1 MDLRQLRYFVAV
13 AEARSFSKAAARLH
27 VSQPPLST
35 QLKALEDELGVRL
48 FDRSNRGVSLTAAG
62 QVFFDEMRAVL
73 ARLERGK
80 ALARNAG
87 RGDVGSLSI
96 GFVSIAD
103 YGILPP
109 ALKAFRSRYPGVD
122 VQLHELTT
130 DAQIREIRA
139 ARLDLGIGIGP
150 VDSAELSF
158 QPLTREA
165 LVLAAPSEHP
175 LLGDGRDDAIDLK
188 ALADDSFI
196 IPPRDL
202 APGLFDLV
210 IGQCRAA
217 GFAPR
222 ITQQARQMQTVISLV
237 ACGMGV
243 ALVPS
248 SVRNL
253 QRPGVGYRPLLGS
266 EAAVEIGIVRAR
278 DGDSPQADNFIVT
291 LLHLADPGGD
301 GPT

>member
-1 MDLRQLRYFVAV
+1 MDLRQIRYFVAV
-13 AEARSFSKAAARLH
+13 AEARSFSKAAAQLH

-48 FDRSNRGVSLTAAG
+48 FDRTNRGVSLTAAG

-80 ALARNAG
+80 ELARNAG
-87 RGDVGSLSI
+87 RGEVGSLSI

-103 YGILPP
+103 YSILPP

-139 ARLDLGIGIGP
+139 SRLDLGIGLGP
-150 VDSAELSF
+150 IDAATLRFEA
-158 QPLTREA
+158 LTCEA
-165 LVLAAPSEHP
+165 LVLAAPTDHP
-175 LLGDGRDDAIDLK
+175 LLGDADDAPVDLRL
-188 ALADDSFI
+188 LAGDSFI

-243 ALVPS
+243 ALVPA
-248 SVRNL
+248 SVQNL
-253 QRPGVGYRPLLGS
+253 RRPGVRYRALRGPS
-266 EAAVEIGIVRAR
+266 AAVELGVLRAH
-278 DGDSPQADNFIVT
+278 DDDAAQVDNFVVT
-291 LLHLADPGGD
+291 LRQVAQLPDPAL
-301 GPT
+301 T

>member
-1 MDLRQLRYFVAV
+1 MELRQIKYFVAV
-13 AEARSFSKAAARLH
+13 AEARSFSKAAAGLH

-48 FDRSNRGVSLTAAG
+48 LDRSNRGVSLTIAG

-80 ALARNAG
+80 ELARNAG
-87 RGDVGSLSI
+87 RGEVGSLSI

-103 YGILPP
+103 YGVLPP
-109 ALKAFRSRYPGVD
+109 ALKAFRSRYPGVE

-150 VDSAELSF
+150 VDTAELSF
-158 QPLTREA
+158 TPLTLEA
-165 LVLAAPSEHP
+165 LVLAAPDEHP
-175 LLGDGRDDAIDLK
+175 LVGTGAAVDLK
-188 ALADDSFI
+188 LLANDSFI

-248 SVRNL
+248 SVQNL
-253 QRPGVGYRPLLGS
+253 KRPGVQYRSLLGPA
-266 EAAVEIGIVRAR
+266 AAVAIGILRAR
-278 DGDSPQADNFIVT
+278 DDDSPLIANFVAT
-291 LLHLADPGGD
+291 LLRIAQTTD
-301 GPT
+301 TAAT